1 MTSDRSKGGENDVE
15 RFVVSW
21 VVCYTHSRLLRIPG
35 LYLNARNTGSLVRF
49 IGGNL
54 YLFVRYRYHANSILS
69 ALIGP
74 RRTVRDLI
82 SSTPLPPYLTAYR
95 FLRDN
100 RMYARK
106 RKHQSMLNIRNP
118 VNRWFRFVGFV
129 YEIYIYTYMSC
140 YIWRKNICYIYIVD
154 KRNDAIF
161 VYLAEHVPSYKRRKM
176 AKCNRIIVRTERPSE
191 LKNDIAKNIVG
202 NWIN

>member
-35 LYLNARNTGSLVRF
+35 LYLNTRNTGSLVRF

-69 ALIGP
+69 VLIGP
-74 RRTVRDLI
+74 RSIVRDLI
-82 SSTPLPPYLTAYR
+82 SSTPLPPYLTAHR
-95 FLRDN
+95 FFRDN
-100 RMYARK
+100 RMYARR
-106 RKHQSMLNIRNP
+106 RKHQSTLNIRNP

-129 YEIYIYTYMSC
+129 YEIYICVYVMLYIEGEYMLHIYS
-140 YIWRKNICYIYIVD
+140 WRG
-154 KRNDAIF
+154 KRCNLRLFSGTRSKLQASED
-161 VYLAEHVPSYKRRKM
+161 SKM
-176 AKCNRIIVRTERPSE
+176 Y
-191 LKNDIAKNIVG
+191 
-202 NWIN
+202 

>member
-21 VVCYTHSRLLRIPG
+21 VVCYAHSRLLRIPG

-54 YLFVRYRYHANSILS
+54 YLFVRYRYYANSILS

-74 RRTVRDLI
+74 RSIVRDLI

-95 FLRDN
+95 FFRDN

-129 YEIYIYTYMSC
+129 YEICIYVYVMLYMEKEYMLHIYS
-140 YIWRKNICYIYIVD
+140 WRGNRCNLRLFSGTRSKLQASKD
-154 KRNDAIF
+154 G
-161 VYLAEHVPSYKRRKM
+161 KM
-176 AKCNRIIVRTERPSE
+176 Y
-191 LKNDIAKNIVG
+191 
-202 NWIN
+202 